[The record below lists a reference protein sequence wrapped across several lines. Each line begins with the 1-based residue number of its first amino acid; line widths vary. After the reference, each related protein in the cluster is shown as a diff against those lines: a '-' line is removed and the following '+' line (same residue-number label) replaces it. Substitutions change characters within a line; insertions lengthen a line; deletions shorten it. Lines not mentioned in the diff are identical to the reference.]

1 MVSGKVNPYSAVVLS
16 MNAEVYKIDKTKFAH
31 KFANVIPDLKEFVKI
46 RNDFLVHRLKKQARF
61 HFMMNYINN
70 KNPYK

>member
-1 MVSGKVNPYSAVVLS
+1 MSNKEKYITVFSDSL
-16 MNAEVYKIDKTKFAH
+16 EIDKTKFTH